1 MGRWRTH
8 HSVWR
13 IAAGLTVALGLGCA
27 VVVWG
32 FWGPVASSAAFFL
45 PGFLISLAAAR
56 GVRASLRAGSWT
68 AMGLMAAAG
77 LLAALGWS
85 GAFLLLMLV
94 VTSPVA
100 GLLLRTARLEPPA
113 EMAVPEDAVA
123 LSDSTLLPDNQLPG
137 VLDVDAVRTLDDEAL
152 CHAWRRSFVR
162 LESSRGA
169 DVRLEV
175 VGLRQLYLD
184 ELVRRHPAE
193 VQEWLSSGARAAGN
207 PLPFLVRRSP
217 DEDAAEGAEEAAA
230 DGEVDDPG
238 SG

>member
-27 VVVWG
+27 FVVWG

-45 PGFLISLAAAR
+45 PGFLISLAAVR

-100 GLLLRTARLEPPA
+100 GLLLRTSGLEPPS
-113 EMAVPEDAVA
+113 ESAVPEEAA
-123 LSDSTLLPDNQLPG
+123 APSDNTALPDHQLPG

-162 LESSRGA
+162 LESSREA
-169 DVRLEV
+169 ARRLEV

-217 DEDAAEGAEEAAA
+217 EDAGADGAA
-230 DGEVDDPG
+230 DEEVDDSG